1 MTVQKS
7 AQEPVIVVD
16 TREQKPYRF
25 TRCQVK
31 TLTTGDYSL
40 VGLEDRV
47 AIERKSAADLAGSL
61 GSGRAR
67 FQRELERLAQLDY
80 AAIVVEASLRQ
91 LLQPLLFSRM
101 HPKAVVNS
109 MLAWSVQYRMPV
121 FFAGDR
127 GARSDLPVAHQI
139 LALSPKRGSGSIRC
153 THLSSC
159 PLIMRILLRSE
170 IT

>member
-1 MTVQKS
+1 MTVQKP
-7 AQEPVIVVD
+7 AREPAPELAREPVIVVD

-25 TRCQVK
+25 TRCQV
-31 TLTTGDYSL
+31 LPTGDYSL
-40 VGLEDRV
+40 VGLENCI

-61 GSGRAR
+61 GAGRAR

-91 LLQPLLFSRM
+91 LLQPPPFSRM

-109 MLAWSVQYRMPV
+109 MLAWSVKYRVSV

-127 GARSDLPVAHQI
+127 AHGHAVTYQLLTKYWRYHQETSDARA
-139 LALSPKRGSGSIRC
+139 
-153 THLSSC
+153 
-159 PLIMRILLRSE
+159 
-170 IT
+170 

>member
-7 AQEPVIVVD
+7 AREPAPELAQEPVIVVD

-31 TLTTGDYSL
+31 TLPTGDYSL
-40 VGLEDRV
+40 VGLEDCI

-67 FQRELERLAQLDY
+67 FRRELERLAQLDY
-80 AAIVVEASLRQ
+80 AAIVVEASLKQ
-91 LLQPLLFSRM
+91 LLQPPPFSRM

-127 GARSDLPVAHQI
+127 AHGHAVTYQLLTKYWRYHREPSDARAS
-139 LALSPKRGSGSIRC
+139 
-153 THLSSC
+153 
-159 PLIMRILLRSE
+159 
-170 IT
+170 